1 MPALVVYE
9 SMFGNTRIIAEAIAR
24 GIGSEETLVLAVSE
38 VVPETL
44 QGVDL
49 LVVGG
54 PTHVHSMARPVS
66 RKAAR
71 DQATK
76 SGGQLLLEPFSD
88 AFGLREWLAGLP
100 SLDVAAAAFDTRMGG
115 PALLTGRA
123 SKAIAKLLRGHG
135 AHLVAPARS
144 FLVTK
149 ANTLVPG
156 ELRGAEEWGQSLRA
170 HVPAMPVA
178 RG

>member
-1 MPALVVYE
+1 MTALVVYE
-9 SMFGNTRIIAEAIAR
+9 SMFGNTRNIAEAVAR
-24 GIGSEETLVLAVSE
+24 GLGFEEALAIAVND

-54 PTHVHSMARPVS
+54 PTHVHSMTRPVS

-88 AFGLREWLAGLP
+88 AFGLREWLAALP
-100 SLDVAAAAFDTRMGG
+100 SLDVAAAAFDTRMQG

-123 SKAIAKLLRGHG
+123 SKAIAKLLRGRG
-135 AHLVAPARS
+135 ARVVTPARS

-156 ELRGAEEWGQSLRA
+156 ELRAAEEWGESLRV
-170 HVPAMPVA
+170 HVAATSMP
-178 RG
+178 RR

>member
-1 MPALVVYE
+1 MTALVVYE

-24 GIGSEETLVLAVSE
+24 GIGSPEAVAVAVND

-54 PTHVHSMARPVS
+54 PTHVHSMTRPVS

-71 DQATK
+71 DQAAK
-76 SGGQLLLEPFSD
+76 SDGQLLLEPFSD
-88 AFGLREWLAGLP
+88 AFGLREWLAALP
-100 SLDVAAAAFDTRMGG
+100 TLYVAAVAFDTRMRG
-115 PALLTGRA
+115 PAFVTGRA
-123 SKAIAKLLRGHG
+123 SKAIAKLLASHG
-135 AHLVAPARS
+135 LRVVAPARS

-149 ANTLVPG
+149 ANTLMPG
-156 ELRGAEEWGQSLRA
+156 ELRAAEEWGESLRVHLA
-170 HVPAMPVA
+170 AMPVPG
-178 RG
+178 R